1 MSSDSSGQGLDNPNR
16 PPINGRARSRELAAE
31 AAAERAPL
39 EAELRESLGRIPNAV
54 DKLAIETIAAT
65 AVRARR
71 LRADGRNDAEERRLL
86 TQLLRATGLR
96 PAPAAPAAPPTLQA
110 ALAARGYTPPSD
122 DDDEADIIDASVL
135 SEASA

>member
-16 PPINGRARSRELAAE
+16 PPINGRARSRQLAAE

-39 EAELRESLGRIPNAV
+39 EAELRESLGRIANAV

-71 LRADGRNDAEERRLL
+71 LRADGRNDAAERRLL

-110 ALAARGYTPPSD
+110 ALAARGYSPPAD
-122 DDDEADIIDASVL
+122 DDDEADSIDESVL
-135 SEASA
+135 SEVTT